1 MALVLPVRV
10 RPTLV
15 GSTTGN
21 TPQLQQVIG
30 GVAMQPASDVRS
42 PQPLEKSMR
51 DLKSTPPPASAEA
64 VKSAPILLG
73 DEALKQ
79 VSGGL
84 IIVDPPW
91 LFVTPPPPIGI

>member
-21 TPQLQQVIG
+21 TPQLQQVID
-30 GVAMQPASDVRS
+30 GVAMQQASDVRS

-79 VSGGL
+79 VSGGV
-84 IIVDPPW
+84 IGGPVTW
-91 LFVTPPPPIGI
+91 LVVPGGPVTW

>member
-51 DLKSTPPPASAEA
+51 DLKSTPPASAEA

-79 VSGGL
+79 ISGGV
-84 IIVDPPW
+84 IVVDPPW
-91 LFVTPPPPIGI
+91 AVTIPGDPTW